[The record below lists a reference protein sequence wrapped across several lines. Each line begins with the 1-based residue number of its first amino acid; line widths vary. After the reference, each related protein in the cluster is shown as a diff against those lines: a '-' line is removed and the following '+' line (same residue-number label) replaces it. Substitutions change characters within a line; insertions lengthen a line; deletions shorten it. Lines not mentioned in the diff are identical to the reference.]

1 MINQNRGTSE
11 IEGDKKLIFCEFST
25 LVFSLL
31 DREIFTEKE
40 IDEAV
45 SNAKEG
51 TEFIG
56 KKLDKEIDELAEKM
70 AEIIVNDLFGIK
82 KEDSKDENN

>member
-1 MINQNRGTSE
+1 MIKQNRGNSE
-11 IEGDKKLIFCEFST
+11 INGDKKLIFCEFST

-31 DREIFTEKE
+31 DGEILTEKE

-45 SNAKEG
+45 SIAKEG
-51 TEFIG
+51 TKFIG

-70 AEIIVNDLFGIK
+70 AEIIVKDLFGIK

>member
-1 MINQNRGTSE
+1 MIKQNRGNSE
-11 IEGDKKLIFCEFST
+11 IKGDKKLIFCEFST

-31 DREIFTEKE
+31 DGEILKEKE

-51 TEFIG
+51 TGFIG
-56 KKLDKEIDELAEKM
+56 KKIDKEIDELAEKM
-70 AEIIVNDLFGIK
+70 AEIIVKDLFGIK